1 MNKYKYIL
9 FDMDGTIANTDSLI
23 IESMN
28 ILYDKYRNGKRTPVE
43 EIYYFSGP
51 PIAGT
56 LKKEF
61 PNMDNDFM
69 VQEFSRISKDLYPQ
83 LMTGYPHC
91 REVLLDFKKHGIK
104 LGVVT
109 NKMRE
114 MTLYC
119 LKLINLDD
127 IFDVVVGYDDVKIGK
142 PNQEGLLKA
151 LGFLQAKDLQE
162 SIYIGDNK
170 IDFDT
175 ANNAGIDCGLVG
187 WGPRILPKD
196 IKPTFIFQDY
206 LDLRRIIYGEHL

>member
-9 FDMDGTIANTDSLI
+9 FDMDGTIVNTDSLI

-51 PIAGT
+51 PIAET

-119 LKLINLDD
+119 LKLIIWM
-127 IFDVVVGYDDVKIGK
+127 IF
-142 PNQEGLLKA
+142 LM
-151 LGFLQAKDLQE
+151 
-162 SIYIGDNK
+162 
-170 IDFDT
+170 
-175 ANNAGIDCGLVG
+175 
-187 WGPRILPKD
+187 W
-196 IKPTFIFQDY
+196 
-206 LDLRRIIYGEHL
+206 